1 MAGLGLYVWHE
12 ASGWRVRLTHN
23 LPRVEVNGVS
33 RPQLVEVRGQITTSR
48 PVARVRTVRLEDR
61 QAGEWVSVHRP
72 KRKVVEFRF
81 VNGGFIDGVDFTA
94 GCAGRVGLTVWQ
106 VNRDAT
112 GKVTGRTPLPVYVG
126 AARTQVD
133 HDERPGAGPLRRRP
147 HEGRDHARAGQ
158 LTPSRRPWRRALS
171 APRLARRPAP
181 GVLGRPR
188 TGQARTRAGSDRA
201 GRMQARI
208 GRLGYSGD
216 PEVRIDRWPRTT
228 AAP

>member
-12 ASGWRVRLTHN
+12 ARGWRVRLTHN
-23 LPRVEVNGVS
+23 LPRVDVTGVS

-48 PVARVRTVRLEDR
+48 PVANVRTVRLEDK

-81 VNGGFIDGVDFTA
+81 VNGGYIDGIDFTA

-126 AARTQVD
+126 AARTQVTTTTV
-133 HDERPGAGPLRRRP
+133 PAL
-147 HEGRDHARAGQ
+147 A
-158 LTPSRRPWRRALS
+158 PSA
-171 APRLARRPAP
+171 AD
-181 GVLGRPR
+181 
-188 TGQARTRAGSDRA
+188 RTRVVITRA
-201 GRMQARI
+201 PV
-208 GRLGYSGD
+208 S
-216 PEVRIDRWPRTT
+216 
-228 AAP
+228 